1 MKRLVII
8 GLIGCG
14 LLMSAGPGFGIP
26 EPPGWSKKERKP
38 VAASVQPSAAPSQ
51 PAVDPVGELE
61 AAYLRGEYALVVANG
76 QRWLQ
81 ETAAT
86 LPAPD
91 HRDHIWYLVGMA
103 QLQLQQPEEARRT
116 WESFL
121 DQSPDSRWRP
131 DAEAG
136 VADAVWMGEDPE
148 RAIALYQA
156 ILNRWGPEH
165 PIAWRLQY
173 QLGQAARQAGQW
185 AAARQAFEAL
195 VAKAPL
201 SFEAG
206 LARALLQEAEFS
218 FSVQVGAFG
227 VRDNAV
233 RLQRQ
238 LSQRGYSAAVDRT
251 LADGR
256 VLHRVRVGRF
266 PNRAEALQTADR
278 LRQDGFPS
286 KVVP

>member
-1 MKRLVII
+1 MKRLVVAGIL
-8 GLIGCG
+8 GSG
-14 LLMSAGPGFGIP
+14 LLTMAGMGVALP
-26 EPPGWSKKERKP
+26 EPAAWQKAAKQGPKPSISSK
-38 VAASVQPSAAPSQ
+38 APALIQ
-51 PAVDPVGELE
+51 LPDPVEE
-61 AAYLRGEYALVVANG
+61 MAAAYLRGEYALVITTG
-76 QRWLQ
+76 QRVLQ
-81 ETAAT
+81 EARG
-86 LPAPD
+86 D
-91 HRDHIWYLVGMA
+91 QVWYLIGLA

-116 WESFL
+116 WEQFL
-121 DQSPDSRWRP
+121 DEFPDSRWRP
-131 DAEAG
+131 DAEVG
-136 VADAVWMGEDPE
+136 VADALGMADETA

-156 ILNRWGPEH
+156 ILARWGPEH
-165 PIAWRLQY
+165 PIAVRLQY

-185 AAARQAFEAL
+185 QTARQAFEAL
-195 VAKAPL
+195 VAKAPQ

-206 LARALLQEAEFS
+206 LARAILKEAEFA

-233 RLQRQ
+233 RLQQ
-238 LSQRGYSAAVDRT
+238 KLSQRGYPATVDRS

-266 PNRAEALQTADR
+266 ANRDQALQTAER